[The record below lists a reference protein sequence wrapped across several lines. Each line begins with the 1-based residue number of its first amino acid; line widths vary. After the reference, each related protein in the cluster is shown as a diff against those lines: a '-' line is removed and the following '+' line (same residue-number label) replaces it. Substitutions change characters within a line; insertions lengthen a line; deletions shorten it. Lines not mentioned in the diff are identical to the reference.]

1 MLATVSL
8 VLTYCKPIELMHMR
22 PAATE
27 MKRDVFSDIGYH
39 HQFAEVSLMA
49 AYGSNHDHKNHV
61 EQLLSM
67 QLTAVRAAVRR
78 NAPTAAKSSVSRG
91 QQLLRVVLVNLF

>member
-8 VLTYCKPIELMHMR
+8 VLTYCKPIELMQMR

-49 AYGSNHDHKNHV
+49 AYGSNHDHV

-91 QQLLRVVLVNLF
+91 QQLLRVVLATLF

>member
-1 MLATVSL
+1 MQ
-8 VLTYCKPIELMHMR
+8 MR

-61 EQLLSM
+61 EQLLPM
-67 QLTAVRAAVRR
+67 QLTALRAAVKQ
-78 NAPTAAKSSVSRG
+78 NVPTAAKSSVSHG